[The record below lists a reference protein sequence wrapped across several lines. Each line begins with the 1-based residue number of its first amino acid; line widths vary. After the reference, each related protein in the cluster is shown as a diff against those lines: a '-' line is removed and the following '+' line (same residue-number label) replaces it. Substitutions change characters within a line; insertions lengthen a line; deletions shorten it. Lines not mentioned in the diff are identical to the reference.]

1 MKKRLVALLAIVF
14 TIGIGWAVV
23 EQVLHVNQFGGMAKD
38 IDPLALPDNAAADSE
53 NVITDLGNGIQPR
66 DGYIAYSTEPSK
78 ALWVF
83 AKSNGTRY
91 LITHSGN
98 SLKAD
103 SGDKTFSVTIS
114 TVAPSIVTAGSQLG
128 DYFYFCNTVDGL
140 KRWDGTTVSVASA
153 AMTVSQ
159 LVTWKGRLV
168 AAGKPGAERTL
179 YISRYLD
186 GTAWNLA
193 LDPSDDDPAQI
204 TVGGSLDE
212 NITGLYA
219 SYKDLLVW
227 FKNTSFGG
235 LFGSRRSNFALRT
248 FSESIGT
255 NHPGTVRDCDGFLRF
270 LGPRRTVWE
279 FNGSDLT
286 KISEGN
292 NELFDAIINGESNSR
307 TATITSQSDYDA
319 GAQSGLSTT
328 ITPGSIMLSTWTA
341 TDTTADD
348 FGVGTLTNVTTS
360 TVSGDVYLSTN
371 SNPIDNLSFET
382 GSGTDAD
389 NWEENVD
396 GRSSSQYYSGS
407 YGYVGTSDYSS
418 GGQDCGKDQTS
429 SAQTIFLYND
439 ITGAFCSGSFSVTT
453 AWAQYSFSCPNIIG
467 ANVSLDLNFNKII
480 GLAPGSCGPLPYRNI
495 GSSDKFIYNGNTIT
509 FYAKAYGTGNK
520 AIAYDLIGGDPKS
533 TIASGD
539 IVSRTFDTATSSSI
553 WKPSSWTSTANG
565 NTISAET
572 QSSDNGSSWDSLVGW
587 TSGLA
592 PASAFKRYIRYKIS
606 ISTTTS
612 ATKSAY
618 VSSVELNAVN
628 NPGVFVSASQSIGSS
643 VSSWNVFQ
651 RDETLN
657 DGTITYGFYTD
668 TDTTKTIGGDGLPVV
683 GTFTS
688 SQTITNNSIPT
699 ISTAPYAFFSAK
711 FDITA
716 STQNPT
722 NDRMSITWDEGSG
735 LKAKSVWTKQR
746 YWLSASRASTVNND
760 TIFVYDRQKQW
771 QRYTGLNALDIQLYN
786 SYPMIGSAD
795 GILQGETTTSDSGS
809 GIASFYTTKYFFPN
823 GPETRGYLRDLW
835 MTTTNSDA
843 TLATSLYHDGVATP
857 LTLGSFV
864 MNGQDGYQVKKLPI
878 SISDLQAVRH
888 VAIRWDVT
896 GTERWKILNG
906 SLYFDP
912 DTQRE

>member
-140 KRWDGTTVSVASA
+140 KRWDGTTVSVAST

-219 SYKDLLVW
+219 SYKDLLIW

-248 FSESIGT
+248 FSESVGT
-255 NHPGTVRDCDGFLRF
+255 NHPGTVRDCDGLLRF

-319 GAQSGLSTT
+319 GAQSGFSTT

-348 FGVGTLTNVTTS
+348 FGVGTLTNTTTQ
-360 TVSGDVYLSTN
+360 TVSGAMYMS
-371 SNPIDNLSFET
+371 IDNSGPLNKSFES
-382 GSGTDAD
+382 GSGADATDW
-389 NWEENVD
+389 NIGGTGY
-396 GRSSSQYYSGS
+396 GRSTTETSAQDGS
-407 YGYVGTSDYSS
+407 AVFYFDSDAFGCPTDYSS
-418 GGQDCGKDQTS
+418 ASSRGVIVRLGGGTASQVSFTPTS
-429 SAQTIFLYND
+429 SWAQYTIPAHSVG
-439 ITGAFCSGSFSVTT
+439 IGESGSFALSI
-453 AWAQYSFSCPNIIG
+453 PH
-467 ANVSLDLNFNKII
+467 
-480 GLAPGSCGPLPYRNI
+480 SCGPIFRLVYMQVPRLI
-495 GSSDKFIYNGNTIT
+495 ISGGSAT
-509 FYAKAYGTGNK
+509 FYAKYYGPSNRRI
-520 AIAYDLIGGDPKS
+520 AIDTLDGGLSSITDGSFVSKS
-533 TIASGD
+533 
-539 IVSRTFDTATSSSI
+539 FDTGLSSPAWSSSG
-553 WKPSSWTSTANG
+553 SSWTANG
-565 NTISAET
+565 HTITAKT
-572 QSSDNGSSWDSLVGW
+572 QSSSDGSSWDTAVSW
-587 TSGLA
+587 TPGTA
-592 PASAFKRYIRYKIS
+592 PTSSFKRYIRYQIDF
-606 ISTTTS
+606 STTSSGTGLP
-612 ATKSAY
+612 Y
-618 VSSVELNAVN
+618 VSDVTLAARQSS
-628 NPGVFVSASQSIGSS
+628 GTFVSASQSIGSS

-722 NDRMSITWDEGSG
+722 NDRMSITWDEGSS

-746 YWLSASRASTVNND
+746 YWLSASRTSTAHND

-771 QRYTGLNALDIQLYN
+771 QRYTGLNALDIQLHN
-786 SYPMIGSAD
+786 SYPMIGSTE
-795 GILQGETTTSDSGS
+795 GIKQGEIGTSDG
-809 GIASFYTTKYFFPN
+809 GTDIESFYQTKYFFPN

-864 MNGQDGYQVKKLPI
+864 MNGQEGYQVKKLPI